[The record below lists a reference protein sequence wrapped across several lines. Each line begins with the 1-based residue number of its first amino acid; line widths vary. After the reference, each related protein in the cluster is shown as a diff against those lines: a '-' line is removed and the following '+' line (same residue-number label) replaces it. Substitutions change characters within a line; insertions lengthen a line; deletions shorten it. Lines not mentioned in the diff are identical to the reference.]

1 VIGFVFL
8 QQAEPI
14 PTVAGLL
21 IGFPLM
27 IVKATIEITL
37 SESQNICACEPQL
50 IKTTVACRSGNSRKC
65 TSYFKDQLSIRV
77 ALRI

>member
-1 VIGFVFL
+1 MIGFVFL

-27 IVKATIEITL
+27 IVKAPIEITL
-37 SESQNICACEPQL
+37 PESQNICVCEAQL
-50 IKTTVACRSGNSRKC
+50 IKTTVAPAMVENV
-65 TSYFKDQLSIRV
+65 LLV
-77 ALRI
+77 